1 MAPINGAIWALNK
14 LISAANKIP
23 FVSIPSIPS
32 ITIDAIPGFA
42 DGVNN
47 FSGGLA
53 MVNEK
58 GPEGIRQGGKAGII
72 AGGPQVANLKKGTD
86 IVPNNKLGSGGVSA
100 EDLKGAFAAAL
111 KEVQGDSKIIIETPV
126 ELKIGDRTFDR
137 KVISIVVDNVFADP
151 RSGKLGPRSARL
163 KPGRS

>member
-1 MAPINGAIWALNK
+1 MVAPINGAIWALNK
-14 LISAANKIP
+14 LISAANKVP

-86 IVPNNKLGSGGVSA
+86 IVPNNKLGGGGGVSA
-100 EDLKGAFAAAL
+100 EDLKTAFVAAL
-111 KEVQGDSKIIIETPV
+111 KEVGIGAAGEGKIVAQQPIEVT
-126 ELKIGDRTFDR
+126 IGK
-137 KVISIVVDNVFADP
+137 KVFGRAVMDVVKESTN
-151 RSGKLGPRSARL
+151 LRL
-163 KPGRS
+163 KPGAR